1 MKWWVVGMTALAA
14 IVATAPRAVAQRAFI
29 PPNCDLPKGHYL
41 VNSAVLY
48 LKSAAETR
56 FPDEQVRDLNDANR
70 VLLEALQK
78 GQEQNGAVWYFLGR
92 YYEAK
97 RDVPGADSAF
107 KRARQLAPQCTA
119 DIDAHRRRMW
129 VPILNS
135 AVDQIRANDPEAAK
149 ETLRRANALYDAEP
163 TGFYYMFQIF
173 ANASQRDSAI
183 YYLER
188 ALRLATDSANVGN
201 SSFADIRDGAAFNLA
216 TLFNMEDKPDSAVYW
231 YQRYR
236 EKNPNDPKAVAELA
250 SMLDRAGRQA
260 EALALYD
267 SVLMRADSMP
277 TIDLFTTGVAMFRAH
292 RLQRA
297 AEAFEKGLTRN
308 PYYRDALYN
317 LANTYLAMAE
327 EADSTTPKAD
337 LPKVQRDL
345 GDKMTPIAQ
354 RLVAT
359 DPWNTM
365 SLRLLA
371 RSYQLRGKSDS
382 TLSILQRIDTLPAD
396 ITVSSFAPT
405 TGDVWELH
413 GVIAN
418 SKSEPVTIPAIT
430 FEFLNDQ
437 GEVVRTLTVDSRTIA
452 GDGMAAFDL
461 TPEGAGIAAWR
472 YHVGS

>member
-1 MKWWVVGMTALAA
+1 MKWWVVGMTAL
-14 IVATAPRAVAQRAFI
+14 VATVAAAPRAAAQRGFI
-29 PPNCDLPKGHYL
+29 QADCDLPKGHYL

-48 LKSAAETR
+48 LTQAATTNY
-56 FPDEQVRDLNDANR
+56 PDVRTRDLNDANR
-70 VLLEALQK
+70 VLLEALDK
-78 GQEQNGAVWYFLGR
+78 GQERNGAVWYYLAR

-107 KRARQLAPQCTA
+107 KRATELAPQCAA
-119 DIDAHRRRMW
+119 DITAHRRRMW

-149 ETLRRANALYDAEP
+149 ETLRRANALYGAEP

-188 ALRLATDSANVGN
+188 ALSLATDSANADN
-201 SSFADIRDGAAFNLA
+201 TNFTDIRETAAFNLA
-216 TLFNMEDKPDSAVYW
+216 TLFNMQDQPDSAIRW
-231 YQRYR
+231 YQRFR
-236 EKNPNDPKAVAELA
+236 EKNPNDPKAIAELA
-250 SMLDRAGRQA
+250 SVLDKAGRQA

-292 RLQRA
+292 RLERA
-297 AEAFEKGLTRN
+297 ADAFQKGLARN

-327 EADSTTPKAD
+327 QADSTTPKAD
-337 LPKVQRDL
+337 VPKAERQL
-345 GDKMTPIAQ
+345 GEKMAPIAQ
-354 RLVAT
+354 RLVAV

-371 RSYQLRGKSDS
+371 RSYQLRGLSDS
-382 TLSILQRIDTLPAD
+382 TLAVLQRVDTLPVD
-396 ITVSSFAPT
+396 ITVTSFTPAKSDT
-405 TGDVWELH
+405 WELR

-418 SKSEPVTIPAIT
+418 SKSEPVTVPTIT
-430 FEFLNDQ
+430 FDFLNEQ
-437 GEVVRTLTVDSRTIA
+437 GEVVRTLTVDSQTIT
-452 GDGMAAFDL
+452 GNGTTFDL

-472 YHVGS
+472 YHVGP